1 MNAIQTNNKKGEA
14 MKKVICSFFIALSV
28 ITFTSCGYGISIT
41 KPTTTTTVAVTTT
54 TINYGKDCNSTVDAE
69 LQELFDELSVA
80 WKDATDGA
88 NAVPTRSEYSA
99 KHKAMRA
106 LRSYIRSLDIPLLS
120 DEQQVFA
127 QVMQDYINA
136 YNKYWESGKRDLS
149 VNDYLIPFGDAE
161 DDFTSAWNSICS
173 TRTKYTS

>member
-54 TINYGKDCNSTVDAE
+54 TINYGKDCNSTVDAK

-80 WKDATDGA
+80 WENATDG
-88 NAVPTRSEYSA
+88 VPTRSEYNS
-99 KHKAMRA
+99 KHTAMRA

-161 DDFTSAWNSICS
+161 DDFLSAWNSICS
-173 TRTKYTS
+173 TRTKYIS